1 MPFLLILFVIFFT
14 GLNAQDAPYR
24 SGELLLQFEKNTE
37 LKNWEWFKSI
47 EGAKLKVL
55 DQDWNL
61 YVLEFDSLKYS
72 ADVLLK
78 NFQKDKTV
86 RFAQYNHILSLRN
99 LPDDPKYDQWQWNL
113 ELLGLPTAWE
123 YSTGGLTAVGDSIV
137 VAVIDG
143 GCDLGHED
151 LSSNIWKNWDEIP
164 GDSIDNDGNGYNDDF
179 FGWQVVN
186 ENDQHDANSHGTSVS
201 GIIGAVGNNGVGM
214 SGINW
219 NLKMMQISAQ
229 EQDLLLE
236 SNIIK
241 AYRYVLDQR
250 RMYRLTAG
258 EKGAFV
264 VVVNLSA
271 GVDYGKAQDFPIWCA
286 IYDSLGAEGILSVG
300 AVMNNNINVD
310 NLGDMPTVCPS
321 PFHIAVTNTTRYD
334 ALDPNA
340 AYGKVHVDIAA
351 PGAVYSTRPANTY
364 NVFGGTSGAAPHVT
378 AAIALLSAFPDQRW
392 TDFLKTE
399 SADAAIEIRNMLI
412 LGADDLT
419 VLDGKTSSGGR
430 LNIGK
435 SMQILNQRQA
445 IPENA
450 LSVQPWVEGQLL
462 LKFNIKEPGDYV
474 YDIFD
479 VLGRLHYRG
488 TLSAP
493 QADIYSIFLDW
504 ELIKKEM
511 IFIRLST
518 KAGKRLGVVKF

>member
-1 MPFLLILFVIFFT
+1 MPFYIILLLLFFNH
-14 GLNAQDAPYR
+14 LQAQEAPYR
-24 SGELLLQFEKNTE
+24 SGELLLQFEKGQDAKKWQG
-37 LKNWEWFKSI
+37 LKSI
-47 EGAKLKVL
+47 TSGKLKPL
-55 DQDWNL
+55 DEAWNL
-61 YVLEFDSLKYS
+61 YLLEFDTLNFTTES
-72 ADVLLK
+72 LLK
-78 NFQKDKTV
+78 NLQKDKAI
-86 RFAQYNHILSLRN
+86 RFAQPNHILSLRN
-99 LPDDPKYDQWQWNL
+99 LPNDPKYDQWQWNL
-113 ELLGLPTAWE
+113 ELLGLPIAWE
-123 YSTGGLTAVGDSIV
+123 YSTGGLTAMGDSIV

-151 LSSNIWKNWDEIP
+151 LSANIWKNWHEIP
-164 GDSIDNDGNGYNDDF
+164 GDSIDNDINGYVDDF

-186 ENDQHDANSHGTSVS
+186 ENDQHDANSHGSSVS

-241 AYRYVLDQR
+241 AYRYLLDQR
-250 RMYRLTAG
+250 RIYRLTAG

-264 VVVNLSA
+264 VAVNLSA
-271 GVDYGKAQDFPIWCA
+271 GVDYGKAADFPIWCA

-334 ALDPNA
+334 GLDVNA
-340 AYGKVHVDIAA
+340 AYGNRHVDIGA

-378 AAIALLSAFPDQRW
+378 AAIALLSAFPDLRW
-392 TDFLKTE
+392 ADFLKTE
-399 SADAAIEIRNMLI
+399 SADAAKEIRNIIM
-412 LGADDLT
+412 LGAEDLT
-419 VLDGKTSSGGR
+419 VLEGKTSSGGR
-430 LNIGK
+430 LSIGK
-435 SMQILNQRQA
+435 SMQLLDERQA

-450 LSVQPWVEGQLL
+450 LSVQPWVGGQIL

-479 VLGRLHYRG
+479 VLGRLRYRG
-488 TLSAP
+488 TLSAAM
-493 QADIYSIFLDW
+493 ADIYSVFLDW